1 MKTVELLSEIAVEA
15 GKIVLNSANESY
27 TMRSKSRCSDI
38 VTEIDIKSQEYIISR
53 LKKKIPEA
61 VFVAEESNET
71 TIPESEW
78 TFIIDPIDGTLNFS
92 HGLPYFAISI
102 ARSDGDLLKEG
113 VVYSP
118 ASNELFCAE
127 TGKGAFLN
135 GKKIYN
141 KKVCSLDEALAVT
154 GWPYDETLM
163 RWTLNSI
170 RAMYKKVQEIRIM
183 GSAALE
189 LCYLAA
195 GRCDLYWE
203 VGLKPWDMAAGV
215 VIARE
220 AGINVGGI
228 HCDAY
233 ELRSGEILAA
243 VPSIYEKAKKHLGRM
258 KTDETADYR

>member
-1 MKTVELLSEIAVEA
+1 MKTVELLSKIAVEA
-15 GKIVLNSANESY
+15 GKIVLDSANERY
-27 TMRSKSRCSDI
+27 TMRFKSRSSDI
-38 VTEIDIKSQEYIISR
+38 VTEIDIRSQEHIISR
-53 LKKKIPEA
+53 LKKEIPEA

-71 TIPESEW
+71 AIPEGEW
-78 TFIIDPIDGTLNFS
+78 IFIIDPIDGTLNFS

-102 ARSDGDLLKEG
+102 ARADGDLLKEG

-135 GKKIYN
+135 GRKIYN
-141 KKVCSLDEALAVT
+141 KKMCSLSEALAVT
-154 GWPYDETLM
+154 GWPYNEALM
-163 RWTLNSI
+163 KWTLSSI
-170 RAMYKKVQEIRIM
+170 QTMYNRVQEIRII

-203 VGLKPWDMAAGV
+203 VGLKPWDTAAGV

-220 AGINVGGI
+220 AGISVGGI
-228 HCDAY
+228 HSDAY
-233 ELRSGEILAA
+233 RLQSGEILAA
-243 VPSIYEKAKKHLGRM
+243 VPSVYEEAKKYLR
-258 KTDETADYR
+258 KDEN